1 MSPPAGKRSSG
12 SGQAEHAAFHL
23 YRMKGNWKKAVKFAP
38 QSFQR
43 SLRTLARVIFI
54 RGAAK
59 MPDAEGLGTAVVTFR
74 GSAGMSRQM
83 GAA

>member
-12 SGQAEHAAFHL
+12 PGQAEHAAFHL

-54 RGAAK
+54 RGVAK
-59 MPDAEGLGTAVVTFR
+59 MPDAEGLGTAVVAFR